1 MVCHEVNKAI
11 CEAYG
16 DMSQPSWENA
26 PEWQKKSA
34 MNGVKFHL
42 SGNRGVEDSHVNWM
56 EQKIADGWICGPV
69 KDEVAKTHPCLVPF
83 NMLPKDQQ
91 LKDYVFRAIVHSLS
105 ADKPK
110 RVKKTD
116 I

>member
-1 MVCHEVNKAI
+1 MVCHEVNKAV
-11 CEAYG
+11 CEANG

-26 PEWQKKSA
+26 PEWQRKSA

-42 SGNRGVEDSHVNWM
+42 SGNHNVEDSHVNWM
-56 EQKIADGWICGPV
+56 EQKIADGWIYGPV

-83 NMLPKDQQ
+83 NELPKEQQ
-91 LKDYVFRAIVHSLS
+91 LKDYIFRAIVHSLS
-105 ADKPK
+105 VDKPK
-110 RVKKTD
+110 RVKKTN